1 MPGPVQ
7 NVFQA
12 RYHCFRP
19 GGEHYITTY
28 GARLFGPESGLDS
41 PKEGASGDIIFPSP
55 TPFQRAGDD
64 HPEFLGKVPIFE
76 NLSPA
81 QLQPLGEKLRTR
93 KYQRG
98 EVVFHQDDPGD
109 HMHIIVQGRVRISID
124 SDDGLE
130 KDVALLNP
138 GECFGEMALLDG
150 SNRSANATAVDDI
163 ETLILLREDFIEFLG
178 QYPQVAAQTTALL
191 TNRLRNANQMMGDL
205 AFLDVPTRVAK
216 QLLELAENQLDGEE
230 AEGEIQIPIG
240 QDELAR
246 LVGSIRETVSRA
258 LTSYRSM
265 GLLTTSRRHI
275 TITDLDA
282 LERMAAY

>member
-1 MPGPVQ
+1 
-7 NVFQA
+7 
-12 RYHCFRP
+12 
-19 GGEHYITTY
+19 
-28 GARLFGPESGLDS
+28 
-41 PKEGASGDIIFPSP
+41 
-55 TPFQRAGDD
+55 
-64 HPEFLGKVPIFE
+64 
-76 NLSPA
+76 
-81 QLQPLGEKLRTR
+81 
-93 KYQRG
+93 
-98 EVVFHQDDPGD
+98 
-109 HMHIIVQGRVRISID
+109 MHIIVQGRVRISID
-124 SDDGLE
+124 SDDSRE
-130 KDVALLNP
+130 EDVALLNP

-163 ETLILLREDFIEFLG
+163 DTLVLLREDFIKFLG

-205 AFLDVPTRVAK
+205 AFLDVPSRVAK
-216 QLLELAENQLDGEE
+216 QPLELAENQLDGEE

-258 LTSYRSM
+258 LTSYRRM
-265 GLLTTSRRHI
+265 GLLTTSHRHI